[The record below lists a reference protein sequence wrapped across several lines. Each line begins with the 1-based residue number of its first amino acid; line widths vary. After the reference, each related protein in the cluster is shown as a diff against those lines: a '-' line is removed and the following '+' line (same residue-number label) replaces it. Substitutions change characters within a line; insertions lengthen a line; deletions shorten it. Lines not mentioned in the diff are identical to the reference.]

1 MPLLSTIGAAA
12 ARAFGF
18 LRSLISGYNVANSLR
33 FNSGSSDSLTRTP
46 ATTGTSRR
54 IMTFSFWTKRS
65 GFETTSAYRLFSTF
79 YGGGASQF
87 WIRFADSGEGINRM
101 SIVSYDS
108 GFSINLI
115 TTQVF
120 TDPSAWYHFVIA
132 FDTTQ
137 GTSSNRVKVYVNG
150 SQITSF
156 ATSTYPSQN
165 YDIQWNVTQP
175 NQIGANA
182 VSANEFYN
190 GYFSEINFIDG
201 QQLTPSSFGETD
213 PAIPSSGIWQPKAYT
228 GSYGTNGFYL
238 KFANSAALG
247 TDSSGNGN
255 NFTVN
260 NLTSVDQTTDT
271 PTNNFATLN
280 SIIPHSIPIL
290 YKEGNTVAFD
300 TTANFNSAFSSIG
313 ISQGKW
319 YFEAK
324 TSTNNGFVGICKSD
338 GIFPAYSP
346 AYLGQSTLG
355 TDSWGYY
362 ADSGTYFHNG
372 SATAYG
378 DSWTNTDIIGC
389 ALDLDN
395 NKLYFSK
402 NGVFQNSGVPT
413 SGATGTGAIS
423 ITSGTY
429 LFGVTKDNESSEMLC
444 NFGNPPYSANSY
456 TDGAGYGNFSY
467 AVPSGYYALNTKNL
481 AQFG

>member
-456 TDGAGYGNFSY
+456 TDGAGFGNFSY
-467 AVPSGYYALNTKNL
+467 AVPAGYYSLCTKNL
-481 AQFG
+481 ANFG

>member
-1 MPLLSTIGAAA
+1 MPLILGAN
-12 ARAFGF
+12 
-18 LRSLISGYNVANSLR
+18 SVSGGYEIDNSLR
-33 FNSGSSDSLTRTP
+33 FNGGSSDSLTRTP

-79 YGGGASQF
+79 YGGGANQF
-87 WIRFADSGEGINRM
+87 WIRFADSSEGINRM

-156 ATSTYPSQN
+156 STATYPSQN
-165 YDIQWNVTQP
+165 YDLQWNVTEA

-213 PAIPSSGIWQPKAYT
+213 PAISSSEIWIPKAYT
-228 GSYGTNGFYL
+228 GTYGTNGFYL

-255 NFTVN
+255 TFTVN
-260 NLTSVDQTTDT
+260 NLTSVDQSTDT
-271 PTNNFATLN
+271 PTNNFSTLN
-280 SIIPHSIPIL
+280 SRIPHSIPIL

-338 GIFPAYSP
+338 GIFPAYTP

-355 TDSWGYY
+355 TNSWGYY
-362 ADSGTYFHNG
+362 ADTGTYFHNG
-372 SATAYG
+372 SSTAYG
-378 DSWTNTDIIGC
+378 NTWTNTDIIGC

-402 NGVFQNSGVPT
+402 NGVFQNSGDPT

-456 TDGAGYGNFSY
+456 TDGAGFGNFSY
-467 AVPSGYYALNTKNL
+467 AVPAGYYSLCTKNL
-481 AQFG
+481 ANFG

>member
-1 MPLLSTIGAAA
+1 
-12 ARAFGF
+12 
-18 LRSLISGYNVANSLR
+18 
-33 FNSGSSDSLTRTP
+33 
-46 ATTGTSRR
+46 
-54 IMTFSFWTKRS
+54 MTFSFWTKRS

-456 TDGAGYGNFSY
+456 TDGAGFGNFSY
-467 AVPSGYYALNTKNL
+467 AVPAGYYSLCTKNL
-481 AQFG
+481 ANFG